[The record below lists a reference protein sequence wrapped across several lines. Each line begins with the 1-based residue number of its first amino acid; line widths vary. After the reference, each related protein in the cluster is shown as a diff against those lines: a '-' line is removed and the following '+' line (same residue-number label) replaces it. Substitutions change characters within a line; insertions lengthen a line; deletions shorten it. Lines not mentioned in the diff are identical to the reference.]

1 MPFWSG
7 VPMRCGTGL
16 AANSSIA
23 ERHSTGDDNVEYG
36 MGPELETFRAEVR
49 DFVAAHAPTIP
60 SRAGVRSAE
69 NEAELKALQD
79 WTARLFEGGY
89 VGADWPAEF
98 GGRDDRSAEH
108 AIVVSEELARAAVPG
123 VPSGNALAS
132 HALIHHGTDE
142 QRRKHLPEIRAGR
155 QLWCQLF
162 SEPNAGSD
170 LASLRTRAVLDGDT
184 YTVTGQKVWTTD
196 GHWADYGY
204 LLARTDSQ
212 SPKHKGIS
220 AFILDM
226 SSPGI
231 SVRPLRELTGTSDF
245 NEVFFDSVEVP
256 AECMIGTPGQGWAI
270 ANATLGHERTSVGA
284 AVVKLKLAVDSLIDL
299 AREVTIEGRP
309 AIDSDRVR
317 DRIGE
322 FSAEVEA
329 LSALTYANLTRWL
342 RGTERMHDG
351 AMAKLMFS
359 ELNLEMARFA
369 VELSGAA
376 GILVD
381 GDPNVLADGRWQ
393 DEWLYARAYTI
404 AGGSSEIMRNLIAER
419 GLALP
424 RERR

>member
-1 MPFWSG
+1 
-7 VPMRCGTGL
+7 
-16 AANSSIA
+16 
-23 ERHSTGDDNVEYG
+23 VEYG
-36 MGPELETFRAEVR
+36 MGPELETFRSEVR
-49 DFVAAHAPTIP
+49 AFVAEHAPAIP
-60 SRAGVRSAE
+60 RRAGVRSAG
-69 NEAELKALQD
+69 NEAELKALKD
-79 WTARLFEGGY
+79 WTARLFDAGY

-108 AIVVSEELARAAVPG
+108 AIVVSEELARAGVPA
-123 VPSGNALAS
+123 VPSGSALAS
-132 HALIHHGTDE
+132 HALIHYGSDE
-142 QRRKHLPEIRAGR
+142 QRRRHLPELRSGR
-155 QLWCQLF
+155 ELWCQLF
-162 SEPNAGSD
+162 SEPGAGSD

-184 YTVTGQKVWTTD
+184 YTVNGQKVWTTD

-204 LLARTDSQ
+204 LLARTDSEA
-212 SPKHKGIS
+212 PKHKGIS
-220 AFILDM
+220 AFIVDM
-226 SSPGI
+226 RSEGVT
-231 SVRPLRELTGTSDF
+231 VRPLRELTGTSDF
-245 NEVFFDSVEVP
+245 NEVFLDSVQLP
-256 AECMIGTPGQGWAI
+256 AEAMIGSPGQGWAI
-270 ANATLGHERTSVGA
+270 ANATLAHERTSVGA
-284 AVVKLKLAVDSLIDL
+284 AVVKLRLAVDGLVEL
-299 AREVTIEGRP
+299 ARRVTIDGRP

-359 ELNLEMARFA
+359 ELNLEIARFA
-369 VELSGAA
+369 VELGGEA
-376 GILVD
+376 GVLVE
-381 GDPNVLADGRWQ
+381 GDTDVLDDGRWQ

>member
-1 MPFWSG
+1 
-7 VPMRCGTGL
+7 
-16 AANSSIA
+16 
-23 ERHSTGDDNVEYG
+23 VEYG

-49 DFVAAHAPTIP
+49 EFVAQHAPKIP
-60 SRAGVRSAE
+60 QRAGVRSAE
-69 NEAELKALQD
+69 NEAEFKALQD
-79 WTARLFEGGY
+79 WTARLFEAGY
-89 VGADWPAEF
+89 VGADWPAEY

-132 HALIHHGTDE
+132 HALIHYGSDE
-142 QRRKHLPEIRAGR
+142 QRRRHLPAIRAAR
-155 QLWCQLF
+155 QQWCQLF
-162 SEPNAGSD
+162 SEPGAGSD

-184 YTVTGQKVWTTD
+184 YTVEGQKVWTTD

-204 LLARTDSQ
+204 LLARTDSDA
-212 SPKHKGIS
+212 PKHKGIS

-226 SSPGI
+226 RSPGVT
-231 SVRPLRELTGTSDF
+231 VRPLRELTGTSDF

-256 AECMIGTPGQGWAI
+256 AEAMIGTPGQGWAI

-284 AVVKLKLAVDSLIDL
+284 AVVKLKLAVDALIDL
-299 AREVTIEGRP
+299 ASRVHIAGRP
-309 AIDSDRVR
+309 AMDSDLVR
-317 DRIGE
+317 DRIGQ

-359 ELNLEMARFA
+359 ELNLEMAAYA
-369 VELSGAA
+369 VELA
-376 GILVD
+376 GEAGVLVE
-381 GDPNVLADGRWQ
+381 GDPDVLDAGRWQ

>member
-1 MPFWSG
+1 
-7 VPMRCGTGL
+7 
-16 AANSSIA
+16 
-23 ERHSTGDDNVEYG
+23 VEYG
-36 MGPELETFRAEVR
+36 MGPELETFRSEVR
-49 DFVAAHAPTIP
+49 AFVAEHAPAIP
-60 SRAGVRSAE
+60 RRAGVRSAG
-69 NEAELKALQD
+69 NEAELKALKD
-79 WTARLFEGGY
+79 WTARLFDAGY

-108 AIVVSEELARAAVPG
+108 AIVVSEELARAGVPA
-123 VPSGNALAS
+123 VPSGSALAS
-132 HALIHHGTDE
+132 HALIHYGSDE
-142 QRRKHLPEIRAGR
+142 QRRRHLPELRSGR
-155 QLWCQLF
+155 ELWCQLF
-162 SEPNAGSD
+162 SEPGAGSD

-184 YTVTGQKVWTTD
+184 YTVNGQKVWTTD

-204 LLARTDSQ
+204 LLARTDSEA
-212 SPKHKGIS
+212 PKHKGIS
-220 AFILDM
+220 AFIVDM
-226 SSPGI
+226 RSQGVT
-231 SVRPLRELTGTSDF
+231 VRPLRELTGTSDF
-245 NEVFFDSVEVP
+245 NEVFLDSVQLP
-256 AECMIGTPGQGWAI
+256 AEAMIGSPGQGWAI
-270 ANATLGHERTSVGA
+270 ANATLAHERTSVGA
-284 AVVKLKLAVDSLIDL
+284 AVVKLRLAVDGLVEL
-299 AREVTIEGRP
+299 ARRVTIDGRP

-359 ELNLEMARFA
+359 ELNLEIARFA
-369 VELSGAA
+369 VELGAEA
-376 GILVD
+376 GVLVE
-381 GDPNVLADGRWQ
+381 GDPDVLDDGRWQ